1 MPERVEW
8 VSDDDWKTIVSNV
21 PIVSVDL
28 VVLSPKG
35 IVFGYRTNE
44 PAADQWFIPGGR
56 VQKGER
62 LNEAVHRVAREELG
76 INIEIRERLGVYEH
90 LYETANVNTGGGKH
104 YVPIG
109 FVVETDEMDFKTD
122 DQHGRIQVFPRDD
135 LPELH
140 DYVEA
145 YLRDGRVLDSGTNH
159 AADDS

>member
-8 VSDDDWKTIVSNV
+8 VSDDDWKTIVSSV

-28 VVLSPKG
+28 VVLSPAG
-35 IVFGYRTNE
+35 VVFGYRTNE

-62 LNEAVHRVAREELG
+62 LEEAVHRVAHEELG
-76 INIEIRERLGVYEH
+76 VDIEIRERLGVYEH
-90 LYETANVNTGGGKH
+90 LYETADVDTAGGKH

-109 FVVETDEMDFKTD
+109 FVVETDVTDFKTD
-122 DQHGRIQVFPRDD
+122 DQHNRIQVFSRDE

-140 DYVEA
+140 EYVEA
-145 YLRDGRVLDSGTNH
+145 YLRDGGLLDSGTRH
-159 AADDS
+159 VADEL